1 MKRRATTIILLIV
14 LFNAVAFATQEKKTA
29 RIRLSGPGAYL
40 DETTVYFDLGISP
53 TYGMT
58 EDAPK
63 AFGQMQY
70 SPVLYTFT
78 SNDSL
83 VSTNGYSRLLQTE
96 VIRVGVRT
104 DTGGIYAFTA
114 QLVSNFDST
123 TIIQL
128 EDRQYGIFTN
138 LRSDPYVLQMA
149 GGLTFEN
156 RFYLHFSKA
165 VEIGTVTAGCTN
177 NDGQVSLLQ
186 DNYITWSTITL
197 RDSLGEA
204 VTTLNNL
211 NGPFS
216 FTGLPEGVYEVNF
229 TLGNYT
235 TTKTINLPG
244 NYVTVDITA
253 PTLSA
258 VVNQQLVINTT
269 SHNAT
274 SFDWKMGDGGQITGV
289 SNPDYTYYLPGTYRV
304 TVTATNDAGCQYTD
318 SVTVT
323 VSATT
328 AVSETEQDTR
338 KVWAYNNTIAIQLT
352 GEDLSTDGEISIYNL
367 LGQPLY
373 NSSLVQAT
381 TLVHLTNAT
390 TGYYIVNINNNRLAT
405 SKRVFIVR

>member
-29 RIRLSGPGAYL
+29 RIRLSGPGGYL
-40 DETTVYFDLGISP
+40 DETTIYFDLGITP
-53 TYGMT
+53 AYGMT

-70 SPVLYTFT
+70 SPALYTIT
-78 SNDSL
+78 SDDTL
-83 VSTNGYSRLLQTE
+83 VSTNGFSRFLQSE
-96 VIRVGVRT
+96 VVRVGVRT

-165 VEIGTVTAGCTN
+165 VEIGTVTAGCAN
-177 NDGQVSLLQ
+177 NDGQVTLQQ
-186 DNYITWSTITL
+186 DNTITWSTITL
-197 RDSLGEA
+197 SDSLGG
-204 VTTLNNL
+204 VVNTQSNL

-229 TLGNYT
+229 TLGSYT

-258 VVNQQLVINTT
+258 VVNQQVVINTT

-274 SFDWKMGDGGQITGV
+274 SFDWKMGDGGQITGI
-289 SNPDYTYYLPGTYRV
+289 SNPDYSYYEPGTYRV

-318 SVTVT
+318 SVMVT
-323 VSATT
+323 VSAAT
-328 AVSETEQDTR
+328 AINETEQNTR
-338 KVWAYNNTIAIQLT
+338 KIWAYDNTVAIQLT
-352 GEDLSTDGEISIYNL
+352 GEDLNTDGEISIYNM
-367 LGQPLY
+367 LGQSVY
-373 NSSLVQAT
+373 NSSLVQPT
-381 TLVHLTNAT
+381 TQVQLTEAA
-390 TGYYIVNINNNRLAT
+390 TGYYIVNISNNGLAT

>member
-40 DETTVYFDLGISP
+40 DETTIYFDLGISP

-128 EDRQYGIFTN
+128 EDRQYGIFIN

-149 GGLTFEN
+149 GGLTVEN

-186 DNYITWSTITL
+186 DNTITWSAITL
-197 RDSLGEA
+197 RDSLGSE
-204 VTTLNNL
+204 VNTRNNL
-211 NGPFS
+211 NGPYS
-216 FTGLPEGVYEVNF
+216 FTGLPEGEYEVNF
-229 TLGNYT
+229 TLGSYT

-253 PTLSA
+253 PTLNA
-258 VVNQQLVINTT
+258 VVNQQMAINTT

-274 SFDWKMGDGGQITGV
+274 SFDWKMGDGGQVTGV
-289 SNPDYTYYLPGTYRV
+289 SNPDYIYYEPGTYRV
-304 TVTATNDAGCQYTD
+304 TVTATNDAGCEYTD

-323 VSATT
+323 VSVATGIAPT
-328 AVSETEQDTR
+328 AQDTR
-338 KVWAYNNTIAIQLT
+338 KIWAYDNTVAIQLA
-352 GEDLSTDGEISIYNL
+352 GEDIGADGEIGIFNI
-367 LGQPLY
+367 LGQPVY
-373 NSSLVQAT
+373 AASLVQPT
-381 TLVHLTNAT
+381 TQVQLQQVP
-390 TGYYIVNINNNRLAT
+390 TGYYIVKVNNNQLAT